1 MEIDGRKIRVDYSIT
16 KRAHTPTPGVY
27 MGKPTKSSYDDRD
40 RDRNRGRHDDD
51 RDDYYDR
58 GKEMERKRERE
69 RVLVWQMMI
78 NKIFSDTSNMS
89 SLFEH

>member
-1 MEIDGRKIRVDYSIT
+1 MSISNLTVCRPIVSYRFVLQAKEHCNGMEIDGRKIRVDYSIT

-58 GKEMERKRERE
+58 GKEMEREER
-69 RVLVWQMMI
+69 
-78 NKIFSDTSNMS
+78 
-89 SLFEH
+89 

>member
-40 RDRNRGRHDDD
+40 RDRDRGRHDDD
-51 RDDYYDR
+51 RDDYYYDK
-58 GKEMERKRERE
+58 G
-69 RVLVWQMMI
+69 VWGHSSEGWCVM
-78 NKIFSDTSNMS
+78 SDAPIISTPFVAMV
-89 SLFEH
+89 